1 MENKKNEE
9 AISKKEFKYELI
21 IHSIYSIIL
30 LFICGWDRIINIPTF
45 PKNFLFLT
53 QICLYSNMIYYL
65 FGLYKNIRQQ
75 VTISKSSKF
84 LLLFNFNFTISF
96 VVFIMYW
103 SMLFLDKATLYKKET
118 KIKVPTFL
126 NILLHG
132 GIFTGNIF
140 NIIFINTKKKYTYIR
155 IKFYLFFT
163 IFYISALYISK
174 IIFGIKIYPFIY
186 GNAFKFLLIS
196 ITSFIICLI
205 GHFIYVFITKQKEE
219 KNSEKN
225 YEEFELE
232 KKSI

>member
-1 MENKKNEE
+1 MDNKNKEKIITKKEIKNE
-9 AISKKEFKYELI
+9 II
-21 IHSIYSIIL
+21 IHSIISIIL
-30 LFICGWDRIINIPTF
+30 LFICGWDRIINIPKF

-65 FGLYKNIRQQ
+65 FGLYKNMIQQ
-75 VTISKSSKF
+75 VTISKNSKF
-84 LLLFNFNFTISF
+84 LLLFNFNFSVSF

-118 KIKVPTFL
+118 KIKVPASL

-132 GIFTGNIF
+132 GIFTTNIF
-140 NIIFINTKKKYTYIR
+140 NILFSNTEKKYIYIK
-155 IKFYLFFT
+155 IIFYLFFT

-186 GNAFKFLLIS
+186 GNTLKFLLIS

-219 KNSEKN
+219 KKNEKN

-232 KKSI
+232 KTI